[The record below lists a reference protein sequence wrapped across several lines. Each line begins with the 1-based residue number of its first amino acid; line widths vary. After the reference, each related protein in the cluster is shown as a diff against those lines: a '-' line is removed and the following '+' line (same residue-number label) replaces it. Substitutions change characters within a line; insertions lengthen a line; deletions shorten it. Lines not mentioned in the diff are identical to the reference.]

1 MQLANGSSAAGGA
14 ARGCRRTEDEVAV
27 VCEMVFRVVNV
38 VVLVFRVGE
47 VDDDDDNDDND
58 DEAEAINAGTKQEE
72 NIVIMRMRISER
84 ISSPPFRFFFSVHKK
99 SRWKEVY
106 D

>member
-72 NIVIMRMRISER
+72 NIVIMRISER
-84 ISSPPFRFFFSVHKK
+84 ISSPPFRFFFSVHKML
-99 SRWKEVY
+99 RRMEGL
-106 D
+106 